1 VGDVSGRAR
10 AGLELREAGISTVQR
25 RCCLG
30 PVTPSQVAAPSDAD
44 GVTRIRLTEAWGIA
58 PVPWLCTVRVR
69 ILVVT
74 DGRINGSHDSEEFGL
89 GQVLDTLH
97 DPSSAWW
104 VTFEAELVKRDPP
117 ESFRFTQDGF
127 HIDDYHEIWFFG
139 DWPGEVANDP
149 AFPDSQIDL
158 PQYAPLDDAELKI
171 VAEWMDR
178 GGGVFAA
185 GDHTLLGASM
195 CRRIPRVRTM
205 RRWTRAQGV
214 PSFNDA
220 HRHETLQ
227 HTYDETTWWEG
238 DEWAQ
243 RIYPVLRRDGRRPFD
258 LFGAYPHPLLCGPNG
273 VIDHFPDH
281 MHEGSVFEN
290 DEVRLDESLGIP
302 DYGGEEYPIL
312 EPEILAATVGEQPET
327 FRLRPRPEVV
337 AHALTTNPEPLT
349 APEPG
354 GVFMAR
360 TLDVFPGKRFAI
372 VGAYDGDAVGVGR
385 VIVDS
390 TWHHWFSM
398 NLVGFQAKA
407 PALYQGVQSYYRNVA
422 LWLARPEQRA
432 WMLFAATWGL
442 AVGKYP
448 GAFDKVMGIWENGAR
463 ALDAIGRTASR
474 CIVSELV
481 ATVLGPT
488 IAAMGDDGAPENLAT
503 SPTLGTL
510 VDQAVVGG
518 IMYGQ
523 LDDARR
529 HIIERAHGRT
539 TAVDPDVVR
548 KSGLAGVSHA
558 VREVASTLAHEAR
571 ELTGLSERFGRYRER
586 ATRPPD
592 PPLESLDVPD
602 RTAS

>member
-1 VGDVSGRAR
+1 M
-10 AGLELREAGISTVQR
+10 Q
-25 RCCLG
+25 
-30 PVTPSQVAAPSDAD
+30 
-44 GVTRIRLTEAWGIA
+44 
-58 PVPWLCTVRVR
+58 VR

-74 DGRINGSHDSEEFGL
+74 DGRITGSHDDYEFGL

-97 DPSSAWW
+97 DPSFAWW
-104 VTFEAELVKRDPP
+104 VSFEAERVNRDPP
-117 ESFRFTQDGF
+117 ESFRFIQDGF
-127 HIDDYHEIWFFG
+127 DIDGYDEIWFFG

-158 PQYAPLDDAELKI
+158 PEYAPLDDAELRI

-214 PSFNDA
+214 PSFDDA

-227 HTYDETTWWEG
+227 HVGTGATGWEG
-238 DEWAQ
+238 DEWPQ
-243 RIYPVLRRDGRRPFD
+243 RIYPVLRRDARRPFD
-258 LFGAYPHPLLCGPNG
+258 LFGGYPHPLLCGPHG
-273 VIDHFPDH
+273 VIDRFPDH

-290 DEVRLDESLGIP
+290 EEVRLDEPLGIP
-302 DYGGEEYPIL
+302 DYDSVEYPVI
-312 EPEILAATVGEQPET
+312 EPEILAAALGEQPDA

-337 AHALTTNPEPLT
+337 AHAVTTNPEPLT

-354 GVFMAR
+354 GVLMAR
-360 TLDVFPGKRFAI
+360 RLDVFPGKRFAI
-372 VGAYDGDAVGVGR
+372 VSAYDGDPAAIGR
-385 VIVDS
+385 VVVDS

-407 PALYQGVQSYYRNVA
+407 PALYRGMQGYYRNVA

-432 WMLFAATWGL
+432 GMLFAAMWGL
-442 AVGKYP
+442 AVGKYA
-448 GAFDKVMGIWENGAR
+448 GAFDKVMGIWKNGAR
-463 ALDAIGRTASR
+463 ALDAIGRTASG

-488 IAAMGDDGAPENLAT
+488 VAAMSDDGAPRDLAT
-503 SPTLGTL
+503 SPALGTL

-529 HIIERAHGRT
+529 HVIERAHGRT
-539 TAVDPDVVR
+539 TEVDPDIVR
-548 KSGLAGVSHA
+548 KSGLAGVDHA
-558 VREVASTLAHEAR
+558 LRELASTLAHEAG
-571 ELTGLSERFGRYRER
+571 ELSQLSERFGRHGER
-586 ATRPPD
+586 DTPTRGAARAARRPGWDSVLTLSRRKSRGPK
-592 PPLESLDVPD
+592 PRRAEPTHHGRANTSALPA
-602 RTAS
+602 RAGT

>member
-1 VGDVSGRAR
+1 MELGKAAIAR
-10 AGLELREAGISTVQR
+10 VLR
-25 RCCLG
+25 RCCLE
-30 PVTPSQVAAPSDAD
+30 PVTPSQVAARSDAD
-44 GVTRIRLTEAWGIA
+44 GATRIRLTEAWGIA
-58 PVPWLCTVRVR
+58 PVPWLCTMRVR

-74 DGRINGSHDSEEFGL
+74 DGRINGSHDDNEFGL
-89 GQVLDTLH
+89 GQMLDTLH
-97 DPSSAWW
+97 DPSFAWW
-104 VTFEAELVKRDPP
+104 VSFEAVLVKRDPS

-127 HIDDYHEIWFFG
+127 DIDHYDEIWFFG
-139 DWPGEVANDP
+139 DWPGEDANDP
-149 AFPDSQIDL
+149 AFPDGQIDL
-158 PQYAPLDDAELKI
+158 PEYVPLDAEELRI

-205 RRWTRAQGV
+205 RRWTHAQGV
-214 PSFNDA
+214 PSFKDA
-220 HRHETLQ
+220 RRHETLQ
-227 HTYDETTWWEG
+227 HVELGPTGWEG

-243 RIYPVLRRDGRRPFD
+243 RIYPVLRRDARRPFD
-258 LFGAYPHPLLCGPNG
+258 LLGAYPHPLLCGPYG
-273 VIDHFPDH
+273 AIDRFPDH
-281 MHEGSVFEN
+281 MHEGSLFEN
-290 DEVRLDESLGIP
+290 EEVRLDEPLGIP
-302 DYGGEEYPIL
+302 GYDGDEYPIL
-312 EPEILAATVGEQPET
+312 EPEILAAAVGEQPET

-337 AHALTTNPEPLT
+337 AHAVTTNPEPLT

-354 GVFMAR
+354 GVLMAR
-360 TLDVFPGKRFAI
+360 RLDIFPGKRFAI
-372 VGAYDGDAVGVGR
+372 VGAYDGDAVGIGR
-385 VIVDS
+385 VVVDS

-407 PALYQGVQSYYRNVA
+407 PALYRGMQSYYRNVA

-432 WMLFAATWGL
+432 GMLFAATWGL

-448 GAFDKVMGIWENGAR
+448 GAFDREMGIWENGAR

-488 IAAMGDDGAPENLAT
+488 VAAMGDDGAPEHLAT
-503 SPTLGTL
+503 STALGTL

-529 HIIERAHGRT
+529 HVIERAHGRT
-539 TAVDPDVVR
+539 TAVDLDVVR
-548 KSGLAGVSHA
+548 KSGLAGVDHA
-558 VREVASTLAHEAR
+558 LREVASTLAHEAR
-571 ELTGLSERFGRYRER
+571 ELATLNERFRRYGAR
-586 ATRPPD
+586 ATRLPD
-592 PPLESLDVPD
+592 APLESLDVAD